1 MDPVNVEVNCV
12 CGNCLEQ
19 DDVEMIFPEVDSPI
33 VENSGEVAEISY
45 TVSSNICFSQLP
57 INLLKCI
64 CRVYFVSS
72 GDNNTWF
79 LSPYELVI

>member
-1 MDPVNVEVNCV
+1 V

-57 INLLKCI
+57 INLLK
-64 CRVYFVSS
+64 
-72 GDNNTWF
+72 
-79 LSPYELVI
+79 